1 MSAAALPAAEATL
14 AEQTRS
20 VLARAVSLTVTTNG
34 LRYDLVGLHSVNAR
48 GQVRLRL
55 PADSLPAAHVA
66 CAPRG
71 ALAALVEFTDIAP
84 VAVRDRVRARVTLS
98 GWLTRSGQD
107 AATDV
112 DLRLDAARVT
122 LATQEVTVKVGLDE
136 LVLARPDPLAV
147 DEDSLLTHLTDA
159 HQDAV
164 TRLTRLADPWLL
176 HGAVRVL
183 PLAVDRYGITLRC
196 EYARNQRDLRLP
208 FPAPVREASQ
218 VGEQIQLL
226 LAAAQACPRRR
237 HLPAR
242 WAGGSATARSATG
255 WHRWAAPP
263 RGAVRAAG
271 TEDGGGPGDAMR

>member
-1 MSAAALPAAEATL
+1 MSAAATPAAEPTL

-34 LRYDLVGLHSVNAR
+34 LRYDLVGLHTVDAR

-84 VAVRDRVRARVTLS
+84 TAVRDRVRARVTLS
-98 GWLTRSGQD
+98 GWLTRAGRES
-107 AATDV
+107 ATDEI
-112 DLRLDAARVT
+112 DLRLDTARAT
-122 LATQEVTVKVGLDE
+122 LETQGETVAIGLDE
-136 LVLARPDPLAV
+136 LVLAEPDPLAV
-147 DEDSLLTHLTDA
+147 DEGSLLTHLTDA

-164 TRLTRLADPWLL
+164 TGLTRLADPWLL
-176 HGAVRVL
+176 RGVVRIL
-183 PLAVDRYGITLRC
+183 PVALDRHALTLRC

-208 FPAPVREASQ
+208 FPAPLRDASQ
-218 VGEQIQLL
+218 VGEQIQHLL
-226 LAAAQACPRRR
+226 VAARACPGRR

-242 WAGGSATARSATG
+242 
-255 WHRWAAPP
+255 P
-263 RGAVRAAG
+263 
-271 TEDGGGPGDAMR
+271 

>member
-1 MSAAALPAAEATL
+1 MSAAAQPAAEPTL

-20 VLARAVSLTVTTNG
+20 VLARAVSLTVTTHG
-34 LRYDLVGLHSVNAR
+34 LRHDLVGLHSVNAR
-48 GQVRLRL
+48 GQVRMCLQ
-55 PADSLPAAHVA
+55 ADSLPAAHLA

-107 AATDV
+107 TDADEV
-112 DLRLDAARVT
+112 GLRLDTARAT
-122 LATQEVTVKVGLDE
+122 LATPETTVTVGLDE
-136 LVLARPDPLAV
+136 LVLAEPDPLAV
-147 DEDSLLTHLTDA
+147 DEGSLLTHLADA

-183 PLAVDRYGITLRC
+183 PLALDRHGITLRC
-196 EYARNQRDLRLP
+196 EYARNRRDLRLP

-226 LAAAQACPRRR
+226 LSAAQACPKRR

-242 WAGGSATARSATG
+242 
-255 WHRWAAPP
+255 P
-263 RGAVRAAG
+263 
-271 TEDGGGPGDAMR
+271 

>member
-14 AEQTRS
+14 AERTRS

-34 LRYDLVGLHSVNAR
+34 LRYDLVGLHSVDAR
-48 GQVRLRL
+48 GRVRLHL

-71 ALAALVEFTDIAP
+71 ALAALVEFTDVAP

-98 GWLTRSGQD
+98 GWLTRSGH
-107 AATDV
+107 ATATDHV
-112 DLRLDAARVT
+112 DLRLDTARAT
-122 LATQEVTVKVGLDE
+122 LATREATVKVGLDE

-147 DEDSLLTHLTDA
+147 DEGSLLTHLAAA

-176 HGAVRVL
+176 RGAVRVL
-183 PLAVDRYGITLRC
+183 PVAVDRYGITLRC
-196 EYARNQRDLRLP
+196 EYARNQRDLHLP
-208 FPAPVREASQ
+208 FPSPAHDATQ
-218 VGEQIQLL
+218 AGEQIRLL
-226 LAAAQACPRRR
+226 LTAARSCPRRH

-242 WAGGSATARSATG
+242 
-255 WHRWAAPP
+255 
-263 RGAVRAAG
+263 
-271 TEDGGGPGDAMR
+271 